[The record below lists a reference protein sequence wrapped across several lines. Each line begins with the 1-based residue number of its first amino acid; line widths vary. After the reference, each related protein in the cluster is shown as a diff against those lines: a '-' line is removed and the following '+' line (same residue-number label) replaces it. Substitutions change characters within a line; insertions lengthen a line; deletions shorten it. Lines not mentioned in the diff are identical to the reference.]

1 MIIPGIATVT
11 TATAAITGSMLGQ
24 SLASLIPIL
33 IKKVDTNLL
42 TQTIARFLFYPLVAT
57 ILGGKLPD
65 WSTPTLAA
73 KGLALGGMN
82 LAHVGS
88 SYMAFRDLPAGIAM
102 TIFYTYP
109 FFNLIGSKIFFGE
122 SVPLKVIPLF
132 ILAFIG
138 VVLVSFASADDTAYT
153 QEGRE
158 APNATRGIIMALLAA
173 LTETGIF
180 LAVRGA
186 PSMGGFDN
194 INYMYV
200 GGLLLLVAGIFIFG
214 KGEEVDTKE
223 KTWGQLGGFNSII
236 GLGGTT
242 LIFLTNH
249 FLPTHVYSLVS
260 FIGLATSY
268 IFGLLFADEKPSV
281 GALTGTGLLLAAV
294 SGLNF
299 I

>member
-1 MIIPGIATVT
+1 MIGTGL
-11 TATAAITGSMLGQ
+11 ATAGSMLGQ
-24 SLASLIPIL
+24 SMASLIPIL

-57 ILGGKLPD
+57 LLGGKLPN

-82 LAHVGS
+82 LAHVGA

-102 TIFYTYP
+102 TIFYLYP

-122 SVPLKVIPLF
+122 SIPVKMLPLF
-132 ILAFIG
+132 LLAFAG
-138 VVLVSFASADDTAYT
+138 VLLVAFASEDDVAYT

-158 APNATRGIIMALLAA
+158 APNHNRGIIMALLAA

-186 PSMGGFDN
+186 PTMGGFDN
-194 INYMYV
+194 INYMYI
-200 GGLLLLVAGIFIFG
+200 GGLILLLAGIFIFG
-214 KGEEVDTKE
+214 KGDEIDTKE
-223 KTWGQLGGFNSII
+223 KSWWQLGGFNSII

-242 LIFLTNH
+242 LLFLTNH
-249 FLPTHVYSLVS
+249 YLSTSVYSLVA

-268 IFGLLFADEKPSV
+268 LFGLIFAQEKPSV
-281 GALTGTGLLLAAV
+281 RALTGTGLLLAAV
-294 SGLNF
+294 SGLKF

>member
-1 MIIPGIATVT
+1 MGPELAIA
-11 TATAAITGSMLGQ
+11 GSMLGQ
-24 SLASLIPIL
+24 SMASLIPIL

-57 ILGGKLPD
+57 LLGGKLPN
-65 WSTPTLAA
+65 WSTPILAA

-82 LAHVGS
+82 LAHVGA
-88 SYMAFRDLPAGIAM
+88 SYLAFRDLPAGIAM
-102 TIFYTYP
+102 TIFYSYP

-122 SVPLKVIPLF
+122 SIPLKVIPLF

-138 VVLVSFASADDTAYT
+138 VILVAFASEGDAAYT

-158 APNATRGIIMALLAA
+158 EPNPKRGIIMALLAA

-194 INYMYV
+194 INYMYI
-200 GGLLLLVAGIFIFG
+200 GGLLLLLAGIFVFG
-214 KGEEVDTKE
+214 KQGEIDTKE
-223 KTWGQLGGFNSII
+223 KSWWQLGGFNSII

-242 LIFLTNH
+242 LLFLTNH
-249 FLPTHVYSLVS
+249 FLPTHIYSLVS

-268 IFGLLFADEKPSV
+268 IFGLIFAEEKPSI

-294 SGLNF
+294 AGLNF

>member
-1 MIIPGIATVT
+1 MGPELAIA
-11 TATAAITGSMLGQ
+11 GSMLGQ
-24 SLASLIPIL
+24 SMASLIPIL

-57 ILGGKLPD
+57 LLGGKLPN
-65 WSTPTLAA
+65 WSTPILAA

-82 LAHVGS
+82 LAHVGA
-88 SYMAFRDLPAGIAM
+88 SYLAFRDLPAGIAM
-102 TIFYTYP
+102 TIFYSYP

-122 SVPLKVIPLF
+122 SIPLKVIPLF

-138 VVLVSFASADDTAYT
+138 VILVAFASEGDAAYT

-158 APNATRGIIMALLAA
+158 EPNPKRGIIMALLAA

-194 INYMYV
+194 INYMYI
-200 GGLLLLVAGIFIFG
+200 GGLLILLAGIFVFG
-214 KGEEVDTKE
+214 KQGEIDTKE
-223 KTWGQLGGFNSII
+223 KSWWQLGGFNSII

-242 LIFLTNH
+242 LLFLTNH
-249 FLPTHVYSLVS
+249 FLPTHIYSLVS

-268 IFGLLFADEKPSV
+268 IFGLIFAEEKPSI

-294 SGLNF
+294 AGLNF

>member
-1 MIIPGIATVT
+1 MGPQL
-11 TATAAITGSMLGQ
+11 AAAGSMLGQ
-24 SLASLIPIL
+24 SMASLIPIL

-57 ILGGKLPD
+57 LLGGKLPN
-65 WSTPTLAA
+65 WSTPALAA

-88 SYMAFRDLPAGIAM
+88 SYLAFRDLPAGIAM
-102 TIFYTYP
+102 TIFYSYP

-122 SVPLKVIPLF
+122 SIPLKVIPLF

-138 VVLVSFASADDTAYT
+138 VILVAFASSDDVAYT

-158 APNATRGIIMALLAA
+158 EPNAGRGIIMALLAA

-194 INYMYV
+194 INYM
-200 GGLLLLVAGIFIFG
+200 
-214 KGEEVDTKE
+214 
-223 KTWGQLGGFNSII
+223 
-236 GLGGTT
+236 
-242 LIFLTNH
+242 
-249 FLPTHVYSLVS
+249 
-260 FIGLATSY
+260 
-268 IFGLLFADEKPSV
+268 
-281 GALTGTGLLLAAV
+281 
-294 SGLNF
+294 
-299 I
+299 

>member
-1 MIIPGIATVT
+1 MGPELAIA
-11 TATAAITGSMLGQ
+11 GSMLGQ
-24 SLASLIPIL
+24 SMASLIPIL

-57 ILGGKLPD
+57 LLGGKLPN
-65 WSTPTLAA
+65 WSTPILAA

-82 LAHVGS
+82 LAHVGA
-88 SYMAFRDLPAGIAM
+88 SYLAFRDLPAGIAM
-102 TIFYTYP
+102 TIFYSYP

-122 SVPLKVIPLF
+122 SIPLKVIPLF

-138 VVLVSFASADDTAYT
+138 VILVAFASEGDAAYT

-158 APNATRGIIMALLAA
+158 EPNPKRGIIMALLAA

-194 INYMYV
+194 INYMYI
-200 GGLLLLVAGIFIFG
+200 GGLLILLAGIFVFG
-214 KGEEVDTKE
+214 KQGDIDTKE
-223 KTWGQLGGFNSII
+223 KSWWQLGGFNSII

-242 LIFLTNH
+242 LLFLTNH
-249 FLPTHVYSLVS
+249 FLPTHIYSLVS

-268 IFGLLFADEKPSV
+268 IFGLIFAEEKPSI

-294 SGLNF
+294 AGLNF

>member
-1 MIIPGIATVT
+1 MGPELAIA
-11 TATAAITGSMLGQ
+11 GSMLGQ
-24 SLASLIPIL
+24 SMASLIPIL

-57 ILGGKLPD
+57 LLGGKLPN

-88 SYMAFRDLPAGIAM
+88 SYLAFRDLPAGIAM
-102 TIFYTYP
+102 TIFYSYP

-122 SVPLKVIPLF
+122 SIPLKVIPLF
-132 ILAFIG
+132 ILAFVG
-138 VVLVSFASADDTAYT
+138 VILVAFASEGDVAYT

-158 APNATRGIIMALLAA
+158 EPNPKRGIIMALLAA

-194 INYMYV
+194 INYMYI
-200 GGLLLLVAGIFIFG
+200 GGLLLLLAGIFVFG
-214 KGEEVDTKE
+214 KQGEIDTKE
-223 KTWGQLGGFNSII
+223 KSWWQLGGFNSII

-249 FLPTHVYSLVS
+249 FLPTHIYSLVS
-260 FIGLATSY
+260 FIGLAMSY
-268 IFGLLFADEKPSV
+268 IFGLIFAEEKPSI

-294 SGLNF
+294 AGLNF